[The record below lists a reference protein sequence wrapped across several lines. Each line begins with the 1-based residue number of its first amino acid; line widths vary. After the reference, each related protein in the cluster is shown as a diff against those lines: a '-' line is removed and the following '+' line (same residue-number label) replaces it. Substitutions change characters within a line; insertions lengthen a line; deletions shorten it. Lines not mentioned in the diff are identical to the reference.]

1 MVVLFLR
8 ECEVREKM
16 RLLLRL
22 FLIGIGSFG
31 MLAGLSAL
39 HPPLAVAPPIKTP
52 YSEPPQLPSIQKI
65 EELYQMRDRLRTELA
80 EPASAPESTAGGT
93 FSAPTKLLQ
102 MLQAVEIRIQ
112 VEETAQKNW
121 EQAIQMS
128 MRAQETTTNANLR
141 EDTSFETLGAIR
153 GLWQQAV
160 NSLKAVPEGSLLEA
174 TAAKKMDEYEA
185 YLKSAAYQYD
195 NARSRFLQPI
205 AERTGLSLDSVHIT
219 VCNLEGE
226 CRRWLGSTPPANP
239 ASLIKV
245 PVAIAL
251 MQKLATEN
259 IDINTKIFIDPGN
272 YTEDAS
278 DIWINS
284 EYTLRYLLLRMI
296 NQSSNIATNQLI
308 DYVGQDQINQILRDR
323 GYSATSVNTKLV
335 GDQIY
340 PANAGVGANEIDT
353 DELTEMMR
361 QIFRQDH
368 PGDDLIIEAL
378 ASQHD
383 TDLGFEGLRSTPA
396 IWLGEKTGQNSKV
409 LGTTLAMKINGQNYV
424 MSVAMDDSGDEI
436 AMRQCIQDTANH
448 IAKAGHL

>member
-1 MVVLFLR
+1 MIVLFLR

-22 FLIGIGSFG
+22 FLTGMGSFST
-31 MLAGLSAL
+31 LVGLSVL
-39 HPPLAVAPPIKTP
+39 QPPLAVAPPIKTP
-52 YSEPPQLPSIQKI
+52 YSELPQLPSIQTI
-65 EELYQMRDRLRTELA
+65 EDLYQMRDRLQTELA
-80 EPASAPESTAGGT
+80 EPASTPTLSAGGT
-93 FSAPTKLLQ
+93 FSTPTKLLQ

-112 VEETAQKNW
+112 VEEAAQKSW
-121 EQAIQMS
+121 DRAIQMS
-128 MRAQETTTNANLR
+128 IRAQETTTNANLR

-160 NSLKAVPEGSLLEA
+160 NFLEAVPEGSLIEA
-174 TAAKKMDEYEA
+174 TAAKKMDEYQS

-195 NARSRFLQPI
+195 NARSRFLQSI
-205 AERTGLSLDSVHIT
+205 VQDAGLSLDSVHIT
-219 VCNLEGE
+219 VCNLDGE
-226 CRRWLGSTPPANP
+226 CRRWLGASPPANP

-251 MQKLATEN
+251 MQKLAAEN
-259 IDINTKIFIDPGN
+259 IDINTKIIVDSGN

-278 DIWINS
+278 DIWVGS
-284 EYTLRYLLLRMI
+284 QYTLRYLLLRMI

-308 DYVGQDQINQILRDR
+308 DYIGQDQINQILRDR
-323 GYSATSVNTKLV
+323 GYTATSVNTKLV

-340 PANAGVGANEIDT
+340 PANTGVGANEIDT
-353 DELTEMMR
+353 DDLTEMMR

-409 LGTTLAMKINGQNYV
+409 LGATLALKIKNQDYV
-424 MSVAMDDSGDEI
+424 MSVAIDNSGDEI
-436 AMRQCIQDTANH
+436 AMRQCIRDIANH
-448 IAKAGHL
+448 IAKAGRL